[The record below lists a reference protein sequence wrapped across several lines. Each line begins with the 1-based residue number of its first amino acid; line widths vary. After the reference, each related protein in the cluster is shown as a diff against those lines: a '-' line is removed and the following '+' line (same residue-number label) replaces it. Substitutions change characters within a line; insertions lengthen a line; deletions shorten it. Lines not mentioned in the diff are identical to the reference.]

1 MKIKIIQI
9 AHLFK
14 IFNPKIHEYVDE
26 GGSMG
31 YIMIKSLKYI
41 VEFVNKDVYNYDH
54 LDGTWEKKEILKN
67 LTKK

>member
-1 MKIKIIQI
+1 MRIKIKQI

-14 IFNPKIHEYVDE
+14 VFNPKIHEYVDE

-41 VEFVNKDVYNYDH
+41 VEFVNKDVYNYDP
-54 LDGTWEKKEILKN
+54 WEKKKILKN

>member
-1 MKIKIIQI
+1 MKVKIKQI

-14 IFNPKIHEYVDE
+14 VFNPKIHEYVDE
-26 GGSMG
+26 GGGMS

-41 VEFVNKDVYNYDH
+41 VEFINKDIYNYDY
-54 LDGTWEKKEILKN
+54 LDDTWN